1 MTCASAIA
9 LTAAAARRHA
19 PDPELVRL
27 RSAAHWAESKCPVV
41 RRMLTTGPAL
51 RPGYSS
57 GSGWQLAG
65 ETAAGETL
73 HISICG
79 NAVIATHAT
88 AACTTLRSL
97 PLPETLRKATT

>member
-1 MTCASAIA
+1 MTPSAIA

-27 RSAAHWAESKCPVV
+27 RSAAHWAADACPIVS
-41 RRMLTTGPAL
+41 RMITTGPAL
-51 RPGYSS
+51 RPGYST

-65 ETAAGETL
+65 ETADGDTL
-73 HISICG
+73 HISISG

-88 AACTTLRSL
+88 AGCTTLRSL